1 MWLDSMILPSQCRC
15 IDNELMI
22 MVYLSP
28 SRRRGGC
35 WCVVGLVRGQR
46 MNEGVSCEKE
56 EVCVLRFEERTSYH
70 YFAGE
75 MVCIIR
81 SASTYRLVLLP
92 VRDDEY
98 LARHHSPDDHRR
110 SSGKL
115 QMAADICSSSGGIDI
130 IEIHMCIFPLHAA
143 IIKHFID

>member
-1 MWLDSMILPSQCRC
+1 
-15 IDNELMI
+15 MI
-22 MVYLSP
+22 MVYLNP
-28 SRRRGGC
+28 SCRRGVCGARSPAKG
-35 WCVVGLVRGQR
+35 WKPIL
-46 MNEGVSCEKE
+46 SCGEKE

-98 LARHHSPDDHRR
+98 LARHHSPDDHHR
-110 SSGKL
+110 SPG
-115 QMAADICSSSGGIDI
+115 
-130 IEIHMCIFPLHAA
+130 
-143 IIKHFID
+143 